1 MKKTILFLAA
11 LAVMTSCNNEPQAAT
26 VIEKSPIEV
35 VDGQFTPEI
44 MHRLGK
50 VSDPQVSPAGDM
62 ILYGVTYTDLALNRG
77 QRHLFIMDIDGNNN
91 RLLVVFFHSA

>member
-11 LAVMTSCNNEPQAAT
+11 LAVMTSCKNEPKSAPM
-26 VIEKSPIEV
+26 IEKTPIEV

-50 VSDPQVSPAGDM
+50 VSDPQVSPAGDK
-62 ILYGVTYTDLALNRG
+62 IL
-77 QRHLFIMDIDGNNN
+77 
-91 RLLVVFFHSA
+91 